1 MLSGK
6 KSSFEAGL
14 GLDVLTRYD
23 ERILKSEMDTSKH
36 RLLEMSGE
44 SNQIMGS
51 HLNTRNNGEWETER
65 VWG

>member
-6 KSSFEAGL
+6 KSSFEVGL
-14 GLDVLTRYD
+14 GLDVFTRYD
-23 ERILKSEMDTSKH
+23 ERILKVKWIPANTDLSD
-36 RLLEMSGE
+36 E

-51 HLNTRNNGEWETER
+51 HLNARNNGEGETER